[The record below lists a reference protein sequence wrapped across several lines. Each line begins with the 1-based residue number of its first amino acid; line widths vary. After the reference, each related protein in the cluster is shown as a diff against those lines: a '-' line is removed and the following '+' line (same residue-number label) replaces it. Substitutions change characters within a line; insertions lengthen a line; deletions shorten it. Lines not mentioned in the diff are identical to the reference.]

1 MLSTNL
7 LFLRSNDLNS
17 SRPIF
22 HGGLLSLLLDT
33 FLKTYR
39 VVKHLTKSSK
49 GSLPYLSSIYY
60 LLSLLT
66 YRFIAQ
72 SFTFLMAELRQYA
85 LIEHFLEES
94 TQKMRRDTNTFTNS
108 HLS

>member
-7 LFLRSNDLNS
+7 LFLRSDDLNS

-39 VVKHLTKSSK
+39 VGKHLTKK
-49 GSLPYLSSIYY
+49 VQREVYHICQVFIIY
-60 LLSLLT
+60 
-66 YRFIAQ
+66 
-72 SFTFLMAELRQYA
+72 
-85 LIEHFLEES
+85 
-94 TQKMRRDTNTFTNS
+94 
-108 HLS
+108 